1 MRVMPDGQLGL
12 RTQAWT
18 QPRDRGVCTGC
29 GAHVR
34 CTVGLATVSGWC
46 TVCGGV
52 AIKPVAAA
60 AYQRGAAPNISPSR
74 PATV

>member
-1 MRVMPDGQLGL
+1 MRAIPRAQLGFK
-12 RTQAWT
+12 THAAAE
-18 QPRDRGVCTGC
+18 PRDRGVCVSC

-52 AIKPVAAA
+52 AIKPAPADH
-60 AYQRGAAPNISPSR
+60 YQRGAAPNISPSR
-74 PATV
+74 PAIV